1 MNEHNDEYDFDNI
14 PDVNTNFKTY
24 RQELIEME
32 PRIQD
37 KETIVSNYIST
48 MYKVISWVT
57 KKANRNSGYVNHMS
71 SGKMPYKTL
80 DVMNVMYNIID
91 DNDYCFPDK
100 SEELIKL
107 TLINKYC
114 KLIMENLDNAI
125 RTDPNIVYDDEKD
138 NEDPLLN
145 CDMLTETFCLMNDL
159 FSIGL
164 DKVGKN

>member
-1 MNEHNDEYDFDNI
+1 
-14 PDVNTNFKTY
+14 
-24 RQELIEME
+24 
-32 PRIQD
+32 
-37 KETIVSNYIST
+37 
-48 MYKVISWVT
+48 
-57 KKANRNSGYVNHMS
+57 MS

-138 NEDPLLN
+138 SV
-145 CDMLTETFCLMNDL
+145 CSKIMY
-159 FSIGL
+159 
-164 DKVGKN
+164 